1 MSEIDLRYGESS
13 VRLNMSGA
21 KSVEILTGMDV
32 PPISDFPRAFRLAV
46 EDECIDSQPLRQLLS
61 PGDKVTL
68 IISDITRFW
77 MRQDKICPLLVEYL
91 HTEARIP
98 YENIVILIALGGHRP
113 QTEQEM
119 KTLVTPEVFQKVR
132 VLNHDCEADDLV
144 HVGRTPRGNDVF
156 ANPLAAGGRKV
167 IVLSGTSYHLMSGY
181 SGGRKSIL
189 PGISGLETIR
199 RNHIHSLSPDT
210 PKTNPLIGLGV
221 LEKNPVHEDMSEAAR
236 LVAPVFGVNIAVNS
250 HGDICRII
258 AGDFEAAWEESCRE
272 CERCMGV
279 PIREKADIVVVSCG
293 GFPKDIN
300 LYQGCKSLINVTQA
314 ARDGGEIVFFARCQE
329 GGGTPAFFNWIEPL
343 RKGELDAA
351 LRAES
356 TIDGYIFYAFCEALA
371 RFDVH
376 LLTDI
381 PPGELAGMSIRV
393 YSDAGSLLRN
403 VDFTD
408 KKVYVMPFGGN
419 TVPFLQKNI
428 PGRNEV

>member
-1 MSEIDLRYGESS
+1 MSERDLRYGESG

-21 KSVEILTGMDV
+21 KSTEILMGRESSPVIDL
-32 PPISDFPRAFRLAV
+32 DRAFRLAM
-46 EDECIDSQPLRQLLS
+46 EDGLIASEPLKRLLS
-61 PGDKVTL
+61 PEDEVTV

-98 YENIVILIALGGHRP
+98 CENIAILIALGCHRP
-113 QTEQEM
+113 QTVQEM

-144 HVGRTPRGNDVF
+144 AVGHTSRGNEVLV
-156 ANPLAAGGRKV
+156 NPLVAHGKKV
-167 IVLSGTSYHLMSGY
+167 IVISGTSYHLMSGY

-189 PGISGLETIR
+189 PGISGLSTIR
-199 RNHIHSLSPDT
+199 RNHIHSLAPDL
-210 PKTNPLIGLGV
+210 PKTSPLIGMGV
-221 LEKNPVHEDMSEAAR
+221 LEGNPVHEDMTEAAR
-236 LVAPVFGVNIAVNS
+236 LVAPVFGVNIAINS
-250 HGDICRII
+250 NGDICRII

-272 CERCMGV
+272 CERLMGV
-279 PIREKADIVVVSCG
+279 PVREKADMAVVSCG

-300 LYQGCKSLINVTQA
+300 LYQGCKSLINAAQA
-314 ARDGGEIVFFARCQE
+314 VRDGGEIIFLARCQE

-351 LRAES
+351 LRAGF
-356 TIDGYIFYAFCEALA
+356 TIDGYIFYAFCEVLA

-381 PPGELAGMSIRV
+381 PSSELAGMRIHV
-393 YSDAGSLLRN
+393 YSDAGSLSRS
-403 VDFTD
+403 VDFAG

-419 TVPFLQKNI
+419 TVPFLQN
-428 PGRNEV
+428 N